1 MSLTATKPRA
11 SRTASVRFHDCHPP
25 QADFLNEVL
34 AGLDRRPRALDP
46 KFFYDER
53 GAQLFEA
60 ICRTPE
66 YYPTRA
72 EIAILERHGH
82 DIARRIGPGCL
93 MIEPGSGNGHK
104 AGILIR
110 TVRPRAYVPVDISTD
125 YLRLAVERIVMDCPA
140 RIEVHAIRADYSA
153 PLALPPGLPDARRV
167 VFFPGSSVGNFEPEA
182 AVHFLANLAQLVGPG
197 GGLLI
202 GVDLKKDAARLNAA
216 YNDAQ
221 GVTAAFNLNLLARI
235 NRELGADFDT
245 DRFRHR
251 AFYDPDHGR
260 IEMQLVCIDA
270 HSVTVGGRRFGFECG
285 ESVRTEYSYKYTIE
299 EFQALAGR
307 AGFSPA
313 EVWMDHERLFSVHYF
328 TATTE
333 Q

>member
-1 MSLTATKPRA
+1 MSLAATKPRA
-11 SRTASVRFHDCHPP
+11 ARTVSVRFHDCHPP
-25 QADFLNEVL
+25 QADFLDEVL

-46 KFFYDER
+46 KFFYDGH

-72 EIAILERHGH
+72 EIAILERHG
-82 DIARRIGPGCL
+82 DAMARRIGPGCL

-110 TVRPRAYVPVDISTD
+110 ALKPRAYVPVDISTD
-125 YLRLAVERIVMDCPA
+125 YLRLAVERIVMECPT
-140 RIEVHAIRADYSA
+140 RIEVHAIRADYSGA

-167 VFFPGSSVGNFEPEA
+167 AFFAGSSIGNFEPEA
-182 AVHFLANLAQLVGPG
+182 AVQFLANLAQLVGPG

-221 GVTAAFNLNLLARI
+221 GVTAAFNLNLLARL
-235 NRELGADFDT
+235 NRELGADFDLS
-245 DRFRHR
+245 RFRHR
-251 AFYDPDHGR
+251 AFYDADRGR
-260 IEMQLVCIDA
+260 IEMQLVCSSA
-270 HSVTVGGRRFGFECG
+270 HAVTVGGRRFDFARG
-285 ESVRTEYSYKYTIE
+285 EAIRTEYSYKYGIK

-307 AGFSPA
+307 AGFTPID
-313 EVWMDHERLFSVHYF
+313 VWTDAQELFSVHLL
-328 TATTE
+328 AGPV
-333 Q
+333 